1 MTEASLRA
9 IFQGMNDAKVRY
21 LVVGGF
27 AVNVHGFKRL
37 TDDLDLMIQLEDR
50 NLIAAMSVLKK
61 LGYVPKVP
69 VALEEFADPLKREDW
84 VKEKHMLVFGL
95 RSQAHQETDV
105 DVFVND
111 PLGFN
116 DAYDRASYYDLG
128 PGLSLPVCS
137 YEDLVK
143 LKMLAGRSRD
153 LDDLRRL
160 RISRGEE

>member
-9 IFQGMNDAKVRY
+9 IIQGLNDAKVRY

-27 AVNVHGFKRL
+27 AVNVHGFRRL

-50 NLIAAMSVLKK
+50 NLSAAMSVLKK
-61 LGYVPKVP
+61 LGYQPKVP
-69 VALEEFADPLKREDW
+69 VAVEDFADPLKREVW
-84 VKEKHMLVFGL
+84 IKEKHMLVFGL

-111 PLGFN
+111 PLGF
-116 DAYDRASYYDLG
+116 DGAYNRASYFDLG
-128 PGLSLPVCS
+128 PGLALPVCS

-143 LKMLAGRSRD
+143 LKMMAGRSRD